1 MKIMIDITER
11 LYDVCCNNSA
21 GMIMPLDIIAMKKAI
36 QNGTLLP
43 EEKDD
48 VKEDDKAESEVEDDN

>member
-1 MKIMIDITER
+1 MIDITER

-21 GMIMPLDIIAMKKAI
+21 GMIMPIDIITMKKAI

-43 EEKDD
+43 QEESE
-48 VKEDDKAESEVEDDN
+48 VKEDDK